1 MQYGNVG
8 EKDETMRRK
17 FCILRSIFAAFAMM
31 AYAALG
37 AATPTV
43 TDLAA
48 RQRYPW
54 NGLVDIS
61 FALSESG
68 YIAVTATFASAA
80 DDLHGKM
87 RLCDSRKAAV
97 SAWCGPRWQRMR
109 AQKPK
114 NGHGKPSSE

>member
-1 MQYGNVG
+1 
-8 EKDETMRRK
+8 MRRK

-31 AYAALG
+31 ACAALG

-80 DDLHGKM
+80 DDLHGATM
-87 RLCDSRKAAV
+87 RL
-97 SAWCGPRWQRMR
+97 
-109 AQKPK
+109 
-114 NGHGKPSSE
+114 

>member
-1 MQYGNVG
+1 
-8 EKDETMRRK
+8 MRRK

-43 TDLAA
+43 TDLTA

-61 FALSESG
+61 FALSECG
-68 YIAVTATFASAA
+68 YIAIAATNTATGAEVPVRTLRDKAGTAIGKYTEFAPGMVSLIWDAGA
-80 DDLHGKM
+80 DL
-87 RLCDSRKAAV
+87 
-97 SAWCGPRWQRMR
+97 
-109 AQKPK
+109 
-114 NGHGKPSSE
+114 PSS